1 LWSLRLARTSTFRTK
16 PINNRLGAVLAF
28 VIIFIGIT
36 KYYLV
41 SEVEEQLEIEGYVFC
56 SELIKGRYH
65 REVYQKTS
73 CSV

>member
-1 LWSLRLARTSTFRTK
+1 M
-16 PINNRLGAVLAF
+16 
-28 VIIFIGIT
+28 T

-41 SEVEEQLEIEGYVFC
+41 SEVKEQLEIEEYVFC